1 MHLVRFTSART
12 YTRVS
17 REVCRCWSV
26 VVVSLPLLWNWIRKE
41 KKKIGRSENGCTT
54 RHGARIDSA
63 QPAQQP
69 TTTWSAIQWVGTSY
83 WYQVDTTRKERREE
97 EEEGLFSWFTFYY
110 YSSSSFFFSSS
121 LPRGEWDEGRS
132 RWRWLA
138 GEEYKRTKKN

>member
-83 WYQVDTTRKERREE
+83 RYQVDTTRKERREE
-97 EEEGLFSWFTFYY
+97 EEGLFSWFTFYY
-110 YSSSSFFFSSS
+110 YSSSFFFSSS